1 MEIGDKFSF
10 PTLRDGA
17 YTDYPLCTLGSCTGG
32 DGFIFS
38 LEMLMLVGVGNGIGS
53 GIGCIRPQC
62 LESSNNAFLVGSPA
76 CNDGTTVEGGCVRIV
91 TISVATC
98 RR

>member
-1 MEIGDKFSF
+1 
-10 PTLRDGA
+10 
-17 YTDYPLCTLGSCTGG
+17 
-32 DGFIFS
+32 
-38 LEMLMLVGVGNGIGS
+38 MLVGVGNGIGS
-53 GIGCIRPQC
+53 GIGCIWPKC

-91 TISVATC
+91 TISVAAC